1 MTGNKITL
9 LLLSCMTLF
18 LLAGPGAFARRNVKI
33 STIGST
39 PPRLEKSLTKQQKV
53 DRMLDFLQRQL
64 NQVLPDQPDLILLPE
79 ACDRPAGLN
88 SKEQF
93 EYFKARGNRV
103 QDFIASVAAEHRCY
117 IAFGMKRQDDSGRWR
132 NSCVL
137 LDRSGK
143 VAGIYNKNFPTI
155 PEMNAGIVA
164 GNEAPIFR
172 TDFGT
177 IGCAICFDLNFDEL
191 RTRYAFLK
199 PDIILFPSMY
209 HGGLAQANWA
219 YSCRSYFV
227 GSIGVANL
235 PSEIRNPMGRVVATT
250 TNYFNFITA
259 IINLDYRVAHLDGNW
274 GKLRA
279 LKNKYG
285 PEVTIYDPGKIGSVM
300 IISESDSVS
309 AEDMVKEFDIELL
322 DHYFD
327 RSRTFRLQKGKMK

>member
-1 MTGNKITL
+1 ML
-9 LLLSCMTLF
+9 LIGMALF
-18 LLAGPGAFARRNVKI
+18 LLTGPGAFARRNVKI
-33 STIGST
+33 STIGIT
-39 PPRLEKSLTKQQKV
+39 PPRLENSLTPQQKA
-53 DRMLDFLQRQL
+53 DRMIDFLRRQL

-79 ACDRPAGLN
+79 ACDRPAGL
-88 SKEQF
+88 SLKEQF
-93 EYFKARGNRV
+93 EYYKVRGNQV
-103 QDFIASVAAEHRCY
+103 QNFLASVAGEHDCY
-117 IAFGMKRQDDSGRWR
+117 IAFGVKRQNESGTWR

-155 PEMNAGIVA
+155 PEMEGGIVA
-164 GNEAPIFR
+164 SNETPIFR

-177 IGCAICFDLNFDEL
+177 IACAICFDLNFDEL
-191 RTRYAFLK
+191 RKRYASLK

-209 HGGLAQANWA
+209 HGGLEQANWA
-219 YSCRSYFV
+219 YACRSYFV
-227 GSIGVANL
+227 GSIGIAKL

-259 IINLDYRVAHLDGNW
+259 TINLDYQVAHLDGNW

-309 AEDMVKEFDIELL
+309 AEEMVKEFDIELL
-322 DHYFD
+322 DQYLN
-327 RSRTFRLQKGKMK
+327 RSRAFRLQQGKMK